1 VRAVLKLLLGE
12 TRILPAAVAVVLAC
26 GLVLYAVARET
37 GWWEHAGG
45 FLLLAGVVAALSAS
59 LRGATRGR

>member
-12 TRILPAAVAVVLAC
+12 TRVLPVGVALVLAA
-26 GLVLYAVARET
+26 GLVLYAVGRHAE
-37 GWWEHAGG
+37 WWEHAGG

-59 LRGATRGR
+59 LTRGR

>member
-1 VRAVLKLLLGE
+1 MRAVLKLILGE
-12 TRILPAAVAVVLAC
+12 TRILPAAVALVLGA
-26 GLVLYAVARET
+26 GLVLYAVARDT
-37 GWWEHAGG
+37 DWWRHGGG